1 MDAWQAALLMGAFA
15 AALVSWPD
23 RRALG
28 WIIVMMASF
37 FVSGAYWDAGMPYPV
52 VFAIALDVIVFF
64 VVLDRH
70 RYMWEYRLLQV
81 IQTMVGV
88 NFVWALLT
96 AGDMAPSHY
105 LFATLLEILNWGAL
119 FIIGGGA
126 VAQAAE
132 AGGWHGWG
140 LDRGR
145 HRPSRLRRLVLGL
158 GEPRTSRP
166 WTGR

>member
-1 MDAWQAALLMGAFA
+1 MTMWQAALLAGAFA

-23 RRALG
+23 RRALA
-28 WIIVMMASF
+28 WIALVMVSF
-37 FVSGAYWDAGMPYPV
+37 FVSSAYWDAGMPYPV
-52 VFAIALDVIVFF
+52 VFAIALDVVVFF
-64 VVLDRH
+64 ILLNHH

-81 IQTMVGV
+81 IQSMVVV
-88 NFVWALLT
+88 NFVWAVLT
-96 AGDMAPSHY
+96 AGDMDPSHY

-145 HRPSRLRRLVLGL
+145 LGSGRLRRVVLGL

-166 WTGR
+166 WTKG